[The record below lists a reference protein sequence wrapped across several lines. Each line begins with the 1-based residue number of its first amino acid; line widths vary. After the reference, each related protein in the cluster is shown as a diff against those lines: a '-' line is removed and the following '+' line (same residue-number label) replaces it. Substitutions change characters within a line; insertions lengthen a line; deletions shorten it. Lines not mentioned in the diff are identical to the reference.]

1 MVLMFIVHEQSSSAA
16 DVWCLCCR
24 GFQSSERGRN
34 SQQPDRRSKASGR
47 NRATDY
53 GNSVA
58 GSRDRTLG
66 LRENTNS
73 PRDSMNSPRDSMNSR
88 RDQRVRG
95 TDQNRTVPNEAS
107 QSQGRYIPSRSAPR
121 GNAADVAGSMPDGGN
136 SFGGARSAGNNTFGA
151 NQTDF
156 ADPELSGGD
165 QWEPTGSG
173 RKAWYNPQSSS
184 PSDAP
189 GEELPSEALSKPKMS
204 SHRPQGLQAMS
215 VDAKRTLQ
223 RKTAA
228 FRDSLRS
235 TQGPAAPSGDQQLP
249 VGDQQLPSGDQEM
262 EWGSWQKGAPGS
274 AAAGQ
279 QQEEEEGREN
289 GRDRLLPG
297 YQASKPVAQGR
308 AKTIKL
314 RCAASNISS
323 HSIPSSLGCGASCD
337 SSHILA

>member
-1 MVLMFIVHEQSSSAA
+1 M
-16 DVWCLCCR
+16 
-24 GFQSSERGRN
+24 
-34 SQQPDRRSKASGR
+34 
-47 NRATDY
+47 
-53 GNSVA
+53 
-58 GSRDRTLG
+58 
-66 LRENTNS
+66 NS

-107 QSQGRYIPSRSAPR
+107 QSQGRYTPSRSAPR

-136 SFGGARSAGNNTFGA
+136 RFGGARSAGNSTFGA

-156 ADPELSGGD
+156 ADPELSAGD
-165 QWEPTGSG
+165 QWEPTGSS
-173 RKAWYNPQSSS
+173 RKAWYDPQSSS

-189 GEELPSEALSKPKMS
+189 GEELPSEALSKPKLS

-215 VDAKRTLQ
+215 ADAKKSLQ

-249 VGDQQLPSGDQEM
+249 VGDQQLTSRDQEM

-314 RCAASNISS
+314 RYAASNISS
-323 HSIPSSLGCGASCD
+323 HSIPYSLGCGASCD
-337 SSHILA
+337 SSDILAQKHRCMWSATKPSWWEFPSKPSMTCKGLALHRALLVNLSAKVALHMTGFLPVCYNTLLLCPALHI

>member
-1 MVLMFIVHEQSSSAA
+1 M
-16 DVWCLCCR
+16 
-24 GFQSSERGRN
+24 
-34 SQQPDRRSKASGR
+34 
-47 NRATDY
+47 
-53 GNSVA
+53 
-58 GSRDRTLG
+58 
-66 LRENTNS
+66 NS
-73 PRDSMNSPRDSMNSR
+73 PRDSMNSPRDSTNSPTDSMNSC

-107 QSQGRYIPSRSAPR
+107 QSQGRYTPSRSAPR
-121 GNAADVAGSMPDGGN
+121 GNADVAGSMPDGGN

-173 RKAWYNPQSSS
+173 RKAWYDPQSSS
-184 PSDAP
+184 PSDAS

-215 VDAKRTLQ
+215 ADAKKTLQ

-249 VGDQQLPSGDQEM
+249 VGDQEM
-262 EWGSWQKGAPGS
+262 EWGSWQKGAPGN

-297 YQASKPVAQGR
+297 YQSSKAVTQGR

-314 RCAASNISS
+314 RCAASNISL
-323 HSIPSSLGCGASCD
+323 HFVPYSLGYGASCD
-337 SSHILA
+337 LSDILA